1 MACVINDRSRGRE
14 RELAVLLRTGPFERA
29 LRAAIAARGLSLERL
44 HARLAERGAHVSLA
58 SLSNWQRGRSRP
70 ERSRSLAAVRELESI
85 LGLPADS
92 LVALL
97 GPRRPR
103 GRWLAHDPGAIRQQ
117 LRDLVESLDDD
128 ELPTVL
134 AVVRALRASDR
145 K

>member
-1 MACVINDRSRGRE
+1 MATDRARGTE

-44 HARLAERGAHVSLA
+44 HVRLAERGTHVSLA

-70 ERSRSLAAVRELESI
+70 ERSSSLAAVGELEII
-85 LGLPADS
+85 LGLPTHS
-92 LVALL
+92 LVTLL

-103 GRWLAHDPGAIRQQ
+103 GRWLGDDPSAQREE
-117 LRDLVESLDDD
+117 LRGIVESLADD

-134 AVVRALRASDR
+134 AVLRALRSSDR

>member
-1 MACVINDRSRGRE
+1 MAADRVRGTE

-44 HARLAERGAHVSLA
+44 HVRLAERGAQVSLA

-70 ERSRSLAAVRELESI
+70 ERSSSLVAVGELEVI
-85 LGLPADS
+85 LGLPAHS
-92 LVALL
+92 LVTLL

-103 GRWLAHDPGAIRQQ
+103 GRWLADDPTAQRKE
-117 LRDLVESLDDD
+117 LRELVESLADH

-134 AVVRALRASDR
+134 AVLRALRSSDR